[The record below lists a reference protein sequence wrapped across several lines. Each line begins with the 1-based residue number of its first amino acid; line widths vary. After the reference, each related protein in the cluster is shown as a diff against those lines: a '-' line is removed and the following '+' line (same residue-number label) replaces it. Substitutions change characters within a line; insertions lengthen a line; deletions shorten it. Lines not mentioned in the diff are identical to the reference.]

1 MTISKEQWAEIERQ
15 LSGSW
20 GHVELICDGYKVS
33 AEIQRIASLKL
44 GITVFVDGVIKGE
57 WLNDESEIPKKFH
70 QEKKRRIAKSPM
82 REWYIKNSKSR
93 LWSKEERAN
102 YAAQAKATM
111 SFWYP
116 YWTNA
121 AAFCRHIR
129 KTCTSIEIVKI
140 GY

>member
-1 MTISKEQWAEIERQ
+1 MTISKEQWVEIEKQ

-20 GHVELICDGYKVS
+20 GRVELICDGYGVDAVIS
-33 AEIQRIASLKL
+33 RIAPLKL
-44 GITVFVDGVIKGE
+44 RITVFVDGVIKGE
-57 WLNDESEIPKKFH
+57 WLNDESDIPKKFH
-70 QEKKRRIAKSPM
+70 QEKKRFLSKPDM
-82 REWYIKNSKSR
+82 RKWYIKNSKSK
-93 LWSKEERAN
+93 LWSKEERAE
-102 YAAQAKATM
+102 YAAKAKKTM

-121 AAFCRHIR
+121 KAFCRHIR